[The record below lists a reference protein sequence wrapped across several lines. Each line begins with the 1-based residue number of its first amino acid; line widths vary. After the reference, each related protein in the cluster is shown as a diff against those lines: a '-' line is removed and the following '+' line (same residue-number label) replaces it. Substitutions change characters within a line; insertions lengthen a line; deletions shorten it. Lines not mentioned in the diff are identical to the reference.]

1 MKIQPLRLVTM
12 QHPTARNGA
21 MMQAMEGLPM
31 NLPSVLLLASLLA
44 APLSATDA
52 APPASQ
58 PAPLRAADVFVEQM
72 DKVQQPFALPAPPQN
87 RDFSGESDGI
97 CYKIRA
103 YIFKRDDD
111 HAPELAGSTT
121 CGPRQ
126 PRAEEVVWPKARLVP
141 AD

>member
-1 MKIQPLRLVTM
+1 MSLSSLLV
-12 QHPTARNGA
+12 
-21 MMQAMEGLPM
+21 
-31 NLPSVLLLASLLA
+31 LASLLA
-44 APLSATDA
+44 APLAVTDA
-52 APPASQ
+52 AQPASPPAPPQ
-58 PAPLRAADVFVEQM
+58 TGDVFVAQV
-72 DKVQQPFALPAPPQN
+72 DNAQQPFALLTPQQN
-87 RDFSGESDGI
+87 RDFAGESDGI

-126 PRAEEVVWPKARLVP
+126 PRAKEVVWPKARLAP